1 MAKQQITEARALQH
15 LLRCPDWSGMKMFAA
30 VPLSSV
36 VHKTLQHVS
45 LDDYKEDSPVLTGS
59 IPQALPFLE
68 MHWPSLQSRT
78 NSCCQSCTGL
88 LVTHFST
95 CFQHNFENSKSKIS
109 QTLNAQLL
117 QNNWCHWR
125 PDSRDGLAIW
135 SNKISSLL
143 FKAIPSHL
151 ITLTVLI
158 IIFNSGVYISD
169 MWGEQMRDVIKMS
182 NSAVDMVLTPS
193 FFVGNS
199 TI

>member
-1 MAKQQITEARALQH
+1 MAEQQITEARALQH

-109 QTLNAQLL
+109 PKLWMLNCYKTIGVIEDPRTGME
-117 QNNWCHWR
+117 W
-125 PDSRDGLAIW
+125 P
-135 SNKISSLL
+135 
-143 FKAIPSHL
+143 
-151 ITLTVLI
+151 
-158 IIFNSGVYISD
+158 SGVIRFPLYCLKQSPLI
-169 MWGEQMRDVIKMS
+169 
-182 NSAVDMVLTPS
+182 
-193 FFVGNS
+193 
-199 TI
+199 

>member
-109 QTLNAQLL
+109 PNFECSIVTKHVIEDPTAGMD
-117 QNNWCHWR
+117 W
-125 PDSRDGLAIW
+125 P
-135 SNKISSLL
+135 
-143 FKAIPSHL
+143 
-151 ITLTVLI
+151 
-158 IIFNSGVYISD
+158 SGVIRFPLYCLKQSPLI
-169 MWGEQMRDVIKMS
+169 
-182 NSAVDMVLTPS
+182 
-193 FFVGNS
+193 
-199 TI
+199 